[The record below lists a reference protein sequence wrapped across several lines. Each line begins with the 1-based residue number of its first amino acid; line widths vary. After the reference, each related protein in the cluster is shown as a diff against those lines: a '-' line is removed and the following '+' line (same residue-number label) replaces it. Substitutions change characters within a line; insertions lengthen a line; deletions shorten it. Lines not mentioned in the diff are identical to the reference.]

1 MPALSAA
8 DSWIHDIHNSW
19 NCTQRLT
26 AAMSAMQTLC
36 LFWQHLRKYSDKTT
50 KKVFQMSSCWTSGQ
64 KLYNED
70 SEELRGSQNLRQQL
84 GIVSEHMNC

>member
-1 MPALSAA
+1 MEMRLPENTTDSSVAL
-8 DSWIHDIHNSW
+8 
-19 NCTQRLT
+19 
-26 AAMSAMQTLC
+26 
-36 LFWQHLRKYSDKTT
+36 T